1 MSAESYYVHL
11 QPKNKVEKSEGK
23 GDASE
28 GILPRHAGESSV
40 ESRRRPLEWDVGH
53 RLFEECHGF
62 VGWRNVT
69 ITGHWGNTLNIT
81 FFRNGPR
88 KRGRYGNWDDSALQ
102 ELWCNTSIHNVQC
115 SEHMSYLS
123 LDGWRWLRSKG
134 KCLPNTPCFFC

>member
-62 VGWRNVT
+62 VG
-69 ITGHWGNTLNIT
+69 
-81 FFRNGPR
+81 
-88 KRGRYGNWDDSALQ
+88 
-102 ELWCNTSIHNVQC
+102 
-115 SEHMSYLS
+115 
-123 LDGWRWLRSKG
+123 
-134 KCLPNTPCFFC
+134 